1 MDTAERRRDNRL
13 GLVVMA
19 NARRDVPV
27 EPISTASLR
36 AKYIVAD
43 DRHALVLHTTG
54 YETDRGVKKTFRFP
68 GSSWPGWLEFSPQN
82 LSTADI
88 APVFATQDHGAG
100 GISCTDS
107 QLVVQNPTPTPGGS
121 CTPPSGPQPDGK
133 DRLSAILADAIW

>member
-13 GLVVMA
+13 GLVVMV

-54 YETDRGVKKTFRFP
+54 YETDQRVRDAFTSP
-68 GSSWPGWLEFSPQN
+68 GSRWPSWLE
-82 LSTADI
+82 
-88 APVFATQDHGAG
+88 
-100 GISCTDS
+100 
-107 QLVVQNPTPTPGGS
+107 
-121 CTPPSGPQPDGK
+121 
-133 DRLSAILADAIW
+133 

>member
-1 MDTAERRRDNRL
+1 MDTAEHRRDNRL

-54 YETDRGVKKTFRFP
+54 YETDQGVMEKSFDLR
-68 GSSWPGWLEFSPQN
+68 
-82 LSTADI
+82 
-88 APVFATQDHGAG
+88 
-100 GISCTDS
+100 
-107 QLVVQNPTPTPGGS
+107 VQAA
-121 CTPPSGPQPDGK
+121 Q
-133 DRLSAILADAIW
+133 AA